1 MWFLGNSDILLVA
14 SLNQLIQLCI
24 LQMSGNI
31 EMAERPST
39 TKRMGS
45 ANDSQKPPT
54 ADVHG
59 KNQEIVRQFVW
70 DIASIN
76 VHLEEIR
83 HFWAKELGISG
94 PQWMILM
101 AIGDLDRG
109 KGVPVKDVSAMLHVD
124 PSFVTTQSKMLEKNG
139 FTRRVPS
146 SEDARVVLMSLSD
159 KASKKIALLSSRREQ
174 LKDFVLAGFDD
185 RTLKEITDQLA
196 ALKNRLEKATLML
209 AVDG

>member
-1 MWFLGNSDILLVA
+1 MTNEMNAAKLMA
-14 SLNQLIQLCI
+14 SMKSSEI
-24 LQMSGNI
+24 S
-31 EMAERPST
+31 AEADMPS
-39 TKRMGS
+39 
-45 ANDSQKPPT
+45 
-54 ADVHG
+54 
-59 KNQEIVRQFVW
+59 KNQEVVRQFVW

-76 VHLEEIR
+76 VHLDEIR

-109 KGVPVKDVSAMLHVD
+109 KGVPVKDVSSMLHVD

-139 FTRRVPS
+139 YMRRVPS

-159 KASKKIALLSSRREQ
+159 KASKKIATLSSRREV
-174 LKDFVLAGFDD
+174 LSDFVFAGFDEQA
-185 RTLKEITDQLA
+185 LKDISDQLG

>member
-1 MWFLGNSDILLVA
+1 MADRLSPTKLMGPVKNS
-14 SLNQLIQLCI
+14 
-24 LQMSGNI
+24 
-31 EMAERPST
+31 ETPST
-39 TKRMGS
+39 NET
-45 ANDSQKPPT
+45 P
-54 ADVHG
+54 G

-76 VHLEEIR
+76 VHIDEIR

-101 AIGDLDRG
+101 AIDDLDRG

-139 FTRRVPS
+139 FMRRIPS

-159 KASKKIALLSSRREQ
+159 KASKKIATLSSRREV
-174 LKDFVLAGFDD
+174 LSDFVFAGFDE
-185 RTLKEITDQLA
+185 RALKDISAQLG

-209 AVDG
+209 AVDS

>member
-1 MWFLGNSDILLVA
+1 
-14 SLNQLIQLCI
+14 
-24 LQMSGNI
+24 
-31 EMAERPST
+31 MADRST
-39 TKRMGS
+39 MTKRSGAATDRDEAPAAELS
-45 ANDSQKPPT
+45 
-54 ADVHG
+54 G

-83 HFWAKELGISG
+83 QFWAKELGISG

-109 KGVPVKDVSAMLHVD
+109 KGVAVKDVSAMLHVD

-139 FTRRVPS
+139 FMRRIPS

-159 KASKKIALLSSRREQ
+159 KASKKIATLSSRRDV
-174 LKDFVLAGFDD
+174 LSKFVFSGFDD
-185 RTLKEITDQLA
+185 RALRDITDQLA
-196 ALKNRLEKATLML
+196 SLKKRLEKATLML

>member
-1 MWFLGNSDILLVA
+1 MYFVNA
-14 SLNQLIQLCI
+14 QE
-24 LQMSGNI
+24 I

-39 TKRMGS
+39 TKRMGT
-45 ANDSQKPPT
+45 ANDSEKAST
-54 ADVHG
+54 EDAGG

-139 FTRRVPS
+139 FTRRIPS

-209 AVDG
+209 GVDG

>member
-1 MWFLGNSDILLVA
+1 MPPQRDFGCCPAQSIDPIMHFANPQDF
-14 SLNQLIQLCI
+14 
-24 LQMSGNI
+24 
-31 EMAERPST
+31 EMPDRVST
-39 TKRMGS
+39 TKRNGS
-45 ANDSQKPPT
+45 ASDRSRAAT
-54 ADVHG
+54 ADKNA
-59 KNQEIVRQFVW
+59 KNQEVVRQFVW

-109 KGVPVKDVSAMLHVD
+109 NGVAVKDVSAMLHVD

-139 FTRRVPS
+139 FMRRIPS

-159 KASKKIALLSSRREQ
+159 KASKKIATLSSRREVIS
-174 LKDFVLAGFDD
+174 DFVFAGFDD
-185 RTLKEITDQLA
+185 RALRDITDQLTS
-196 ALKNRLEKATLML
+196 LKN
-209 AVDG
+209 